1 VDPVRALIN
10 RTLDH
15 EAWARERLQAHT
27 GATFRVIVGLASVT
41 HAIDASGH
49 LVEPA
54 GEPDLTL
61 TISPLRLPALLAQP
75 ARWPDIV
82 SAQGDAALASTLAEL
97 ASTAPLFAEQAL
109 AKLVGPVIASQV
121 AIAGASVA
129 QMPEY
134 AAQRV
139 GDSIALYVGE
149 HGDAAL
155 SKAQARAFASDV
167 AALSADVDALAA
179 RVDAAV
185 ARSRVKR

>member
-1 VDPVRALIN
+1 MRALIN

-15 EAWARERLQAHT
+15 EAWARERLQTHA
-27 GATFRVIVGLASVT
+27 GSSFRVIVGLARVT

-49 LVEPA
+49 LVEA
-54 GEPDLTL
+54 TGEPDLKL

-75 ARWPDIV
+75 ARWRDIA

-97 ASTAPLFAEQAL
+97 ASTVPLFAEQAL

-121 AIAGASVA
+121 AIAGASIA

-134 AAQRV
+134 AAERV
-139 GDSIALYVGE
+139 GDSVALYVGE
-149 HGDAAL
+149 HSDAAV
-155 SKAQARAFASDV
+155 SKTQARAFASEV
-167 AALSADVDALAA
+167 GALSADVDALAA
-179 RVDAAV
+179 RVEAAL